1 MHTQEEI
8 ENVQLEL
15 NDELQKLYKN
25 KSFKKLILEGYLDT
39 GSIKLTDNLCKVKP
53 ENKEFL
59 VEEMMARSLFRNFLN
74 NIEEDARS
82 ILEART
88 M

>member
-1 MHTQEEI
+1 MHTQEET
-8 ENVQLEL
+8 ENIQLEL
-15 NDELQKLYKN
+15 NDELQKLFKN
-25 KSFKKLILEGYLDT
+25 KSFKRLIVDGYLDT
-39 GSIKLTDNLCKVKP
+39 GSIKLTNALSKVKP
-53 ENKEFL
+53 EQKEFI

-82 ILEART
+82 ILEARS